1 MYSLGCKLIVLD
13 SVRHIGLF
21 TDKHFLWL
29 EVLTTLANNPDKYLL
44 NKPKHYFILF
54 LIITY
59 W

>member
-13 SVRHIGLF
+13 SVRHFGLF
-21 TDKHFLWL
+21 TGKHFLW
-29 EVLTTLANNPDKYLL
+29 LANNPDKHVL

-54 LIITY
+54 LIIAY